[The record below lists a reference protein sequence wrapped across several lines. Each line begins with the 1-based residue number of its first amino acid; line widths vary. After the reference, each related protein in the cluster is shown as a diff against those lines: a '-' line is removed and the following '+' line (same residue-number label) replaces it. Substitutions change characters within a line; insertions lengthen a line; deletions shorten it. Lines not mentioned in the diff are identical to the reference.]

1 MLHESDAER
10 AQHGV
15 VIVEAGTG
23 GRTGG
28 VGTVTSLTTDGRD
41 DRGCDTGA
49 AGARQVLGQ
58 FGATTAGTA
67 QAELSGMHRAKV
79 FEA

>member
-10 AQHGV
+10 AQHGI

-28 VGTVTSLTTDGRD
+28 VGTVTSLTADGRD

-49 AGARQVLGQ
+49 AGACQVLGQ